1 MDPVLSPR
9 NVSFSNY
16 CLSDINL
23 ISLELETKSFLW
35 LDKTVERSL
44 SLFESELSEHIV
56 KSFLDILVLT
66 MLYDE
71 PMHGYKMIASI
82 HNEFGVLLSPGTL
95 YPLLYGLEEHDLIE
109 CRGNHRKK
117 TYYITANGRYRI
129 VQILK
134 IYKKS
139 IDKITRF
146 FDENLSRVSGNVAQS

>member
-1 MDPVLSPR
+1 MSQ
-9 NVSFSNY
+9 
-16 CLSDINL
+16 
-23 ISLELETKSFLW
+23 
-35 LDKTVERSL
+35 
-44 SLFESELSEHIV
+44 FESEIIEHIV

-82 HNEFGVLLSPGTL
+82 HNEFGVLLSPGAL

-117 TYYITANGRYRI
+117 TYYITDDGQYRI
-129 VQILK
+129 VQTLK
-134 IYKKS
+134 IYKKN

-146 FDENLSRVSGNVAQS
+146 FYENLSQVSVNIA